1 MRTYKMLFLCGIAAA
16 LSGCGGGGGGGVEY
30 NPSYT
35 PSGGGGGDTGI
46 KYVSRSFDTV
56 KSFKGSKSAVLTLSS
71 FPDEEYSKA
80 AVNIE
85 FENAEVAGKVDE
97 NLKAETPQGIRGLD
111 PALRDAVND
120 ELEEINAKNLR
131 ADLDAK
137 ANTTYTDLA
146 EGKDTVV
153 KAGALGFKDVT
164 VRKLHKNSETKSVIV
179 FAEVS
184 NGTPVA
190 NKAKAL
196 EIDKAFG
203 TSNPFDKEGKSIGDR
218 VRSTFGTEWGYKNGD
233 GGKDGTTKIVII
245 LLSSKGIGGS
255 GYYGY
260 FFAGDAYSKSEY
272 KNSNEGE
279 ILYLNIDKWGT
290 DGYDLY
296 STIAHEF
303 QHMCNFNQKGC
314 HEGALD
320 GQNEWL
326 SINEGQSVLSE
337 DLCGF
342 DLKQAAGGNS
352 FIYQDAATYLADTGS
367 YKLSSFSNYN
377 GDYGCAYLFMKY
389 LADQYGTKK
398 INAIATSADVGAD
411 NVASTL
417 GVSFDTLVDNWNM
430 ANNFDPLSSVPKLY
444 MFKSFDLN
452 SNYIIR
458 ALDGSK
464 SKKYLAAASPLPSS
478 KMKVSG
484 KKISL
489 NYTPDTAVSIK
500 FLPGDGSDFNLSLPK
515 VPDFVKA
522 KLTIESKDGETYS
535 KTLEA
540 K

>member
-16 LSGCGGGGGGGVEY
+16 LSGCGGGGGGVEY

-35 PSGGGGGDTGI
+35 PSGGGGGGGTGI

-85 FENAEVAGKVDE
+85 FENAEVVGKTEE
-97 NLKAETPQGIRGLD
+97 NLKAEEPQGIRGLD
-111 PALRDAVND
+111 PALRDAVD
-120 ELEEINAKNLR
+120 AELEEINAKNLR
-131 ADLDAK
+131 ADIDAK

-146 EGKDTVV
+146 EGEDTVV
-153 KAGALGFKDVT
+153 RAGALGFKDIT

-179 FAEVS
+179 LAEVK
-184 NGTPVA
+184 NGSTVA

-203 TSNPFDKEGKSIGDR
+203 TSNPFDKEGKGIGDR

-233 GGKDGTTKIVII
+233 GGKDGTTKIII
-245 LLSSKGIGGS
+245 VLLSSSGIGGQ

-279 ILYLNIDKWGT
+279 ILYLNIDKWGA

-296 STIAHEF
+296 STVAHEF

-314 HEGALD
+314 HEGSFD
-320 GQNEWL
+320 GQTEWL
-326 SINEGQSVLSE
+326 AINEGQSVLSE

-377 GDYGCAYLFMKY
+377 GDYGSSYLFMKY
-389 LADQYGTKK
+389 LCDQYGTKK
-398 INAIATSADVGAD
+398 INAIATSTEVGAD
-411 NVASTL
+411 NIAAATGVDFATL
-417 GVSFDTLVDNWNM
+417 IDNWNM

-444 MFKSFDLN
+444 MYKSFDLN
-452 SNYIIR
+452 ANYLIR
-458 ALDGSK
+458 SLDGSK
-464 SKKYLAAASPLPSS
+464 SKKFLAAASPLTSS
-478 KMKVSG
+478 KMQVSG
-484 KKISL
+484 NKISL
-489 NYTPDTAVSIK
+489 SYAPDTAVSIK
-500 FLPGDGSDFNLSLPK
+500 FLPDGGSDFNLSLPK

-522 KLTIESKDGETYS
+522 KLTIESTDGKTYS